1 MPDVGWELSVT
12 IDTPR
17 IATAH
22 LAQVVLKHPARHIV
36 VTETNADLP
45 PGTMRAEIVAW
56 AKRVADRYD
65 KAWEIYQDALGRV
78 GTVIDVGEWRC
89 RLEGVTPN
97 VQPPRITLRCLV
109 FSPTLKIG
117 GEADYAV
124 DSLDDYSLPAL
135 QTWLTDWVQRFVAR
149 YEAEQAKED
158 QAVLDEAM
166 GEAR

>member
-1 MPDVGWELSVT
+1 MPDPGWELSVT

-22 LAQVVLKHPARHIV
+22 LAQVVLRHPARHIV
-36 VTETNADLP
+36 VTETNADFP
-45 PGTMRAEIVAW
+45 PGTMRADIIDW

-65 KAWEIYQDALGRV
+65 KAWEVYQDALSRV
-78 GTVIDVGEWRC
+78 GAVINVGEWRC

-109 FSPTLKIG
+109 FHPTLKIG
-117 GEADYAV
+117 GEADYVV
-124 DSLDDYSLPAL
+124 DSLDDYSLPSL
-135 QTWLTDWVQRFVAR
+135 QAWLKEWVGRFVAA
-149 YEAEQAKED
+149 YEAEKARDD
-158 QAVLDEAM
+158 QTVLDTVI

>member
-36 VTETNADLP
+36 VTETNADFP
-45 PGTMRAEIVAW
+45 PGTMRADIIEW

-65 KAWEIYQDALGRV
+65 KAWEVYQDALSRV
-78 GTVIDVGEWRC
+78 GTVINVGTWRC
-89 RLEGVTPN
+89 RLEGVTPSL
-97 VQPPRITLRCLV
+97 QPLQIVLRCLV
-109 FSPTLKIG
+109 FEPTLQIG
-117 GEADYAV
+117 GAADYV
-124 DSLDDYSLPAL
+124 VSSLDAYSLTAL
-135 QTWLTDWVQRFVAR
+135 QAWLREWVQRFVAR
-149 YEAEQAKED
+149 FLADKARDD
-158 QAVLDEAM
+158 QAVLDTAM

>member
-1 MPDVGWELSVT
+1 MPDAGWELTVT

-36 VTETNADLP
+36 VTETNADFP
-45 PGTMRAEIVAW
+45 PGTMRADIIEW

-65 KAWEIYQDALGRV
+65 KAWEVYQDALGRV
-78 GTVIDVGEWRC
+78 GTVIPVGEWRC
-89 RLEGVTPN
+89 RLESVKPE

-109 FSPTLKIG
+109 FHPVLKIG
-117 GEADYAV
+117 GEADYVV
-124 DSLDDYSLPAL
+124 DSLDDYSLSAL
-135 QTWLTDWVQRFVAR
+135 QAWLRAWVEAFVAR
-149 YEAEQAKED
+149 FLADKARDD